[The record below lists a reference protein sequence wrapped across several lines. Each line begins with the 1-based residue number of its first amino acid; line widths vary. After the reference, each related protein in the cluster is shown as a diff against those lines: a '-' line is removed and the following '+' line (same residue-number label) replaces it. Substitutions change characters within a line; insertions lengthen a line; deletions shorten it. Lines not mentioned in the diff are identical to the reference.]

1 MKSQL
6 YSLSI
11 LHQAQAQCLI
21 FIVNLTALEPPKNTS
36 LGLPL
41 RVFLRGL
48 NKSGRSPGCRRHYSV
63 SRGSRPNKK
72 EKLSTC
78 KSSVAKVVALQ
89 A

>member
-11 LHQAQAQCLI
+11 LHQAQEQCLV

-48 NKSGRSPGCRRHYSV
+48 SKSGRPPGF
-63 SRGSRPNKK
+63 GGAT
-72 EKLSTC
+72 L
-78 KSSVAKVVALQ
+78 
-89 A
+89 